1 MGTFADMV
9 KEIAESALLGSSE
22 PNPIRFNNRH
32 EADVMRV
39 RAKLAGA
46 RDGRLGRFRSP
57 VNRNGFLLGCLDYTQ
72 LRAEEHLIVGYGF
85 RHGSTTKIE
94 SLHHI
99 TGSTYE
105 VAIPLHVS
113 HALWDHYGQNEE
125 NEVVLFHNHPKNLL
139 GQLLDCFPLPSVA
152 DRLTLEARALQP
164 VQLLRRLLGQSRV
177 MFFLQQNGFVKEFTL
192 PSVRA
197 ILARM
202 QPNGG

>member
-9 KEIAESALLGSSE
+9 KEIAESALLGSLE

-99 TGSTYE
+99 TGSTYK

-197 ILARM
+197 
-202 QPNGG
+202 